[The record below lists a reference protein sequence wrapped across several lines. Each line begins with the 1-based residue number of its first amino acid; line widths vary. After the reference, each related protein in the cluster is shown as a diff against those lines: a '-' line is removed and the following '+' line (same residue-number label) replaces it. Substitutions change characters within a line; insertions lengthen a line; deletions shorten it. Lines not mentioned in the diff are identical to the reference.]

1 MFQDQETKTQ
11 STRESGQMHFD
22 ARTFRRVSFCPSLWL
37 PLLVTLQLHGDGV
50 RHEPKVGEALVAV
63 VELVLMI
70 AL

>member
-1 MFQDQETKTQ
+1 M
-11 STRESGQMHFD
+11 RESGQMHFD
-22 ARTFRRVSFCPSLWL
+22 ATTFRRVSFCPSLL
-37 PLLVTLQLHGDGV
+37 VTLSLVTLQLHGDGV

>member
-1 MFQDQETKTQ
+1 M
-11 STRESGQMHFD
+11 
-22 ARTFRRVSFCPSLWL
+22 SFCPSLWL
-37 PLLVTLQLHGDGV
+37 PLLLTLSLVTLQLHGDGV

>member
-1 MFQDQETKTQ
+1 
-11 STRESGQMHFD
+11 MHFD

-37 PLLVTLQLHGDGV
+37 PLLVTLSLVTLQLHGDGV